1 MDLKKQRGQFF
12 TTRDKVLNILTSL
25 IHNDGLI
32 FEPSAGSGHI
42 VKAVESKVKN
52 KILACEIDNEKA
64 DNKVCNK

>member
-42 VKAVESKVKN
+42 VKAVESKVEN
-52 KILACEIDNEKA
+52 KIFACEIDKEK
-64 DNKVCNK
+64 VERIGVG